1 MRDQSV
7 EDKVMLAIKGYE
19 WVRENHG
26 SLFDRGAADSYYS
39 RLPEPH
45 YGGVGGESGKR
56 NDVFSSEEIEEYMA
70 GFDHNE
76 GSGLKKDYN

>member
-1 MRDQSV
+1 
-7 EDKVMLAIKGYE
+7 MLALKGYE

-39 RLPEPH
+39 RKPCPH

-56 NDVFSSEEIEEYMA
+56 YDVLSSKEIKEYMA
-70 GFDHNE
+70 GFEYNE
-76 GSGLKKDYN
+76 AHGDKKDYN